1 MLKFADV
8 AFCVGTRREVTCP
21 KTIRVLFLNWEKI
34 FLEILELD
42 FFIFDLGFNS

>member
-8 AFCVGTRREVTCP
+8 TFRVGTRRKVTRP
-21 KTIRVLFLNWEKI
+21 KTILVLFLNWEKI
-34 FLEILELD
+34 FLEILEVD